1 MAVGSLVSVVIPVF
15 NGADFLREAIDSAL
29 AQTYPNVEI
38 LVVDDG
44 SNDGGVTAALVRSYG
59 DRIRS
64 FHQANAGVAAAL
76 NHGIRQMRGELFSW
90 LSHDD
95 VYLPHK
101 LTSQVRE
108 LSRLG
113 GDAVLYADFE
123 IIDGAGKRV
132 GRFQAEEVPMTMF
145 RRTLVT
151 DTPVNGCTML
161 VPGRCFERAGLFD
174 ERLRTTQD
182 YDLWFR
188 MAACCRFVHQPEV
201 VLKSRLH
208 PGQGTRTMTATCLAE
223 GNALHIRF
231 LETLAAE
238 PLGSPSFD
246 RFLLY
251 AALRLGQLGYA
262 AASARA
268 FSMYVESSR
277 AESGFRRLARL
288 AFARVVCGLL
298 DRRPL
303 RGVLAKKLR
312 SRAFS
317 V

>member
-1 MAVGSLVSVVIPVF
+1 MAGGSLVSVVIPVF

-29 AQTYPNVEI
+29 AQTYPHVEI

-44 SNDGGVTAALVRSYG
+44 SSDGGATAAVVRSYG

-64 FHQANAGVAAAL
+64 FHQANAGVASAL

-95 VYLPHK
+95 VYFPHK
-101 LTSQVRE
+101 LSSQVRE

-123 IIDGAGKRV
+123 IIDGTGTKI
-132 GRFQAEEVPMTMF
+132 GRFHAKEVPMTMF

-188 MAACCRFVHQPEV
+188 MADHCRFVHQPDL
-201 VLKSRLH
+201 VLKSRVH
-208 PGQGTRTMTATCLAE
+208 PGQGTRTMSATCLAE
-223 GNALHIRF
+223 GNAIHIRF

-238 PLGSPSFD
+238 STGGASFD

-251 AALRLGQLGYA
+251 AALRLKQLGYA
-262 AASARA
+262 SASARA
-268 FSMYVESSR
+268 FSMHVESSR
-277 AESGFRRLARL
+277 AGSGFQRLARL
-288 AFARVVCGLL
+288 AFAHVVCDLL

-303 RGVLAKKLR
+303 RGMLAKSFR
-312 SRAFS
+312 ARAF
-317 V
+317 